1 MKAKLIK
8 LVLTSLMVGSCFSMQ
23 AQEVKNESSKGNAIV
38 QGFWNLHTG
47 LNAESHNLGFEL
59 ERSYIGYQYNLTNG
73 LSIKGV
79 MDIGSP
85 KGVSDYQRLA
95 YIKNA
100 MVSWKV
106 GGLTL
111 NGGLISTTQFN
122 LQEKTWGYRYIMKSF
137 QDLYKFG
144 SSADLGL
151 SAAYKFCN
159 WFSADAIIVN
169 GEGYKKVQVKD
180 GLNYGL
186 GLTVTPVK
194 GLYARLYGSINQ
206 AANDGQENTING
218 AFALGYKTDRLTLGA
233 EYNMMQNAGFAA
245 DSNLSGYS
253 FYASGKISSAV
264 DIYAR
269 YDQFNTNDP
278 LSAKDESALILGLQM
293 KLGQYV
299 KVAPNFRMTMPKA
312 DGRSNSYAAYISCY
326 FGF

>member
-1 MKAKLIK
+1 MKKKLIK

-23 AQEVKNESSKGNAIV
+23 AQEAKSEIPKGSAIV

-47 LNAESHNLGFEL
+47 LDAESHNLGFEL
-59 ERSYIGYQYNLTNG
+59 ERSYIGYQYKMANG

-79 MDIGSP
+79 MDIGNP
-85 KGVSDYQRLA
+85 KGISDYQRLA

-100 MVSWKV
+100 MVSWKI

-151 SAAYKFCN
+151 SADYKFCN
-159 WFSADAIIVN
+159 WLSADAIIVN
-169 GEGYKKVQVKD
+169 GEGYKKLQVKD

-186 GLTVTPVK
+186 GLTVTPIQ
-194 GLYARLYGSINQ
+194 GLHARFYGSINQ
-206 AANDGQENTING
+206 AAYDGQENTLNG
-218 AFALGYKTDRLTLGA
+218 AFALGYKTDRLMLGA
-233 EYNMMQNAGFAA
+233 EYNVMQNAGFTT
-245 DSNLSGYS
+245 DSNLYGYS
-253 FYASGKISSAV
+253 FYASGRISSTV
-264 DIYAR
+264 DVYAR
-269 YDQFNTNDP
+269 YDQLNTNDP
-278 LSAKDESALILGLQM
+278 LNAKDESALILGLQM

-299 KVAPNFRMTMPKA
+299 KLAPNFRMTMPKTNGH
-312 DGRSNSYAAYISCY
+312 DNSYAAYISCY